1 MRPRTRCPKA
11 SCDMGQGVRSKFG
24 WHGCGGLGVCIG
36 IEGNERKIVR
46 LRFEVWLWFVIG
58 KIRRVR

>member
-1 MRPRTRCPKA
+1 MRCPKA
-11 SCDMGQGVRSKFG
+11 SCETRKGVWSEFG
-24 WHGCGGLGVCIG
+24 WHGCVGLGVYMG
-36 IEGNERKIVR
+36 IEGTERKIVK